1 MDATS
6 KQSIN
11 GYIIERGIH
20 AFFEKLLKNEKKR
33 KNSETNENKKQNKIF
48 KLNQIMKKQIKK
60 YEFSQHRLSKS
71 MLYSLQKKGQKPT
84 KIIYQLH
91 GGSYLT
97 GLTKM
102 YFKNAERY
110 LKLYDNVSVISLDYR
125 IAPKNLFPA
134 ALEDAIEGW
143 NYLLSKGYKN
153 NDIII
158 VGDSAGGN
166 LTLALLM
173 YLRDKKEDLPA
184 GVILMSPWAD
194 LTDSGPSRSY
204 NFFKDPMFGFSKKH
218 KKLKVPEKVY
228 AQNENFKNKFISPIY
243 GNFDNFPPLLIQIG
257 THEILE
263 SDAIKIYEKALL
275 KKVDVKLSRYKNMF
289 HGFQFV
295 GNILP
300 EYKIAWHEI
309 KSFIGEKFKLN
320 ERKK

>member
-1 MDATS
+1 MDITS
-6 KQSIN
+6 KQSLN
-11 GYIIERGIH
+11 GYIIEKGIH
-20 AFFEKLLKNEKKR
+20 AFFEKLLKNENKENNNESLDKDDIGIR
-33 KNSETNENKKQNKIF
+33 KIKETQNKKYV
-48 KLNQIMKKQIKK
+48 LNQH
-60 YEFSQHRLSKS
+60 YLSKS
-71 MLYSLQKKGQKPT
+71 TLYTLCKKDENPK

-97 GLTKM
+97 GVTKM

-110 LKLYDNVSVISLDYR
+110 LKLYDNIMVVSLDYR
-125 IAPKNLFPA
+125 IAPKSKFPA
-134 ALEDAIEGW
+134 ALEDALEGW
-143 NYLLSKGYKN
+143 NYLLSKGYKSE
-153 NDIII
+153 DIII

-173 YLRDKKEDLPA
+173 LLRDKQFLLPS

-194 LTDSGPSRSY
+194 LTDSGASRFY
-204 NFFKDPMFGFSKKH
+204 NFFKDPMFGFSKKYQ
-218 KKLKVPEKVY
+218 KLKIPKKTY
-228 AQNENFKNKFISPIY
+228 AENENFKNKFISPIY
-243 GNFDNFPPLLIQIG
+243 GDYDNFPPMLIQIG

-300 EYKIAWHEI
+300 EYKIAWHEV
-309 KSFIGEKFKLN
+309 KEFIGHNLKIN
-320 ERKK
+320 ERN

>member
-1 MDATS
+1 MDVTS
-6 KQSIN
+6 KQSLN
-11 GYIIERGIH
+11 GYLIERGMR
-20 AFFEKLLKNEKKR
+20 AFFERLLKKESKNIKKEETKSEDEQIEELEKI
-33 KNSETNENKKQNKIF
+33 KKI
-48 KLNQIMKKQIKK
+48 QIKK
-60 YEFSQHRLSKS
+60 YDLEQVRLSKS
-71 MLYSLQKKGQKPT
+71 TLYTLKHKGKNSD

-110 LKLYDNVSVISLDYR
+110 LKLYNDICVVSLDYR

-153 NDIII
+153 EDIII

-166 LTLALLM
+166 LALALLM
-173 YLRDKKEDLPA
+173 VLRDKKEPLPA

-194 LTDSGPSRSY
+194 LTDSGPSRFY
-204 NFFKDPMFGFSKKH
+204 NFFKDPMFGFSKKYQ
-218 KKLKVPEKVY
+218 KLRVPEKIY
-228 AQNENFKNKFISPIY
+228 AKNEDFENKLVSPVY
-243 GNFDNFPPLLIQIG
+243 GNYDGFPPMLIQIG

-300 EYKIAWHEI
+300 EYKIAWHEV
-309 KSFIGEKFKLN
+309 KDFIGQKLKLN
-320 ERKK
+320 ERKI

>member
-6 KQSIN
+6 KHSLN
-11 GYIIERGIH
+11 GYFIERGVH
-20 AFFEKLLKNEKKR
+20 AFFEKLFKRQNPIKN
-33 KNSETNENKKQNKIF
+33 NKSVIKLNKI
-48 KLNQIMKKQIKK
+48 KKYQIKK
-60 YEFSQHRLSKS
+60 YELKQQRLSKS
-71 MLYSLQKKGQKPT
+71 MLYILNKKGQNPT
-84 KIIYQLH
+84 KVSYQLH

-110 LKLYDNVSVISLDYR
+110 LKLYDDITVVSLDYR

-143 NYLLSKGYKN
+143 NYLLSKGYKKE
-153 NDIII
+153 DIII
-158 VGDSAGGN
+158 GGDSAGGN
-166 LTLALLM
+166 LLLALLM
-173 YLRDKKEDLPA
+173 VLRDKKKELPA

-194 LTDSGPSRSY
+194 LTDSGPSRYY

-218 KKLKVPEKVY
+218 NKLKVPEKIY
-228 AQNENFKNKFISPIY
+228 AQNENLKNKLISPIY
-243 GNFDNFPPLLIQIG
+243 GDYDNFPPMLIQIG

-263 SDAIKIYEKALL
+263 SDAVKIYEKALL

-295 GNILP
+295 GSILP

-309 KSFIGEKFKLN
+309 KDFI
-320 ERKK
+320 